1 MRTTLEPSLDPAAYP
16 FVTHVRVRF
25 AETDAMGVAHHGSYL
40 PWLEEA
46 RVAYLR
52 HTGHPYTAVRAD
64 GFDIAVVE
72 CHVRYR
78 ASALFHAGL
87 AVVILLF
94 AGLTGGDLTRAV
106 AFAALYFVAATG
118 WTWFRFRQRAS
129 RAKDVQRVESKR
141 RNGNS

>member
-1 MRTTLEPSLDPAAYP
+1 MSD
-16 FVTHVRVRF
+16 
-25 AETDAMGVAHHGSYL
+25 L
-40 PWLEEA
+40 PP
-46 RVAYLR
+46 LR
-52 HTGHPYTAVRAD
+52 NP
-64 GFDIAVVE
+64 
-72 CHVRYR
+72 YR

-129 RAKDVQRVESKR
+129 RAKDVQPAERKR